1 MRALVLLFVVDSW
14 MVAEMTA
21 EGYTLPLSPGLLGL
35 MPLVFGALAILRA
48 KVPFVEEHSGILL
61 PILSVVL
68 SVGLCLLTGQSDPV
82 LAGIGVGAATSYSY
96 DLGKGAVQAVKGEA
110 GD

>member
-1 MRALVLLFVVDSW
+1 MRALVLLFVVDPW

-21 EGYTLPLSPGLLGL
+21 EGYTLPLTPTMLGL
-35 MPLVFGALAILRA
+35 MPMVFGALAVLRA
-48 KVPFVEEHSGILL
+48 KVPFVEEHAKILL

-68 SVGLCLLTGQSDPV
+68 SVGLCLLTGQPDPV

-96 DLGKGAVQAVKGEA
+96 DLGKGAVKAVTGN
-110 GD
+110 G